1 MHATICRHED
11 IAGSTEEVMHAGRR
25 LAMALS
31 KLPGFVTYALLEAG
45 DGVLATMSVFETQA
59 TWRRP
64 TGSSGSGSRR
74 TWPRC
79 CPAGPWSSRGRSSS
93 RRGCS
98 GLAARVLIPDF

>member
-45 DGVLATMSVFETQA
+45 DGVLASVSVFETSA
-59 TWRRP
+59 TLVA
-64 TGSSGSGSRR
+64 
-74 TWPRC
+74 
-79 CPAGPWSSRGRSSS
+79 AGRLVGQWVAE
-93 RRGCS
+93 
-98 GLAARVLIPDF
+98 GLAALLPSRPQVLTGEVVVQKGM